1 MLANTNTNTTRRLT
15 CRNPTSSPDRRGAPH
30 LRETSVSK
38 TIDDF
43 GKALHL
49 MRGDIDHLRSV
60 LVAVQTMDG
69 PMLKN
74 LGIVRNSELA
84 DMKFFLEKLLS
95 TGFLD

>member
-1 MLANTNTNTTRRLT
+1 M
-15 CRNPTSSPDRRGAPH
+15 
-30 LRETSVSK
+30 SK
-38 TIDDF
+38 TIEDF

-49 MRGDIDHLRSV
+49 MRGDVDHLRNV
-60 LVAVQTMDG
+60 LVAVQSSDG
-69 PMLKN
+69 PTLKS